1 MSLFFL
7 LTIIALILTVNSF
20 FLILPWL
27 LPRLTS
33 ADIIPYHAWG
43 NVLLILYFILPKTS
57 GNDYFKSLSSGGK
70 SSQARPVRPTRPTR
84 SRRAR
89 RKR

>member
-7 LTIIALILTVNSF
+7 LTIIVLILTVNSL

-43 NVLLILYFILPKTS
+43 NALLILYFILPKTS
-57 GNDYFKSLSSGGK
+57 GNDYFKSLSGGGK
-70 SSQARPVRPTRPTR
+70 LSQARPAQPAR